1 MTLAIKDIK
10 SKLSLLPLEQQRDVL
25 KLLEQYETAKN
36 KEEAKKQF
44 LPFVKMMWS
53 SFVGGPHHD
62 IMADSFERV
71 ARGEL
76 KRLIINMPPRH
87 TKSEFA
93 SYLFPA

>member
-53 SFVGGPHHD
+53 AFVGGPHHD

-76 KRLIINMPPRH
+76 KRLIINMPPRR
-87 TKSEFA
+87 S
-93 SYLFPA
+93 